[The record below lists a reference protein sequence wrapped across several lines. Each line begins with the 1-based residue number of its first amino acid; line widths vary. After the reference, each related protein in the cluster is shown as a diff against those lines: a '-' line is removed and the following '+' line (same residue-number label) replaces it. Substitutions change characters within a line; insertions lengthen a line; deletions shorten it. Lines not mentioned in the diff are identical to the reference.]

1 MTARRR
7 VAPSKRRVALRAKTR
22 GRDADDDDDDDGTAA
37 AADGADADADAEGT
51 AEATGTRVRA
61 LEARLAESESL
72 RDGMRDALETLKE
85 KYETLAMAMAGAV
98 EARRAGFTSAEMKRE
113 VGLAKASA
121 SEERARRM
129 RAEAALEVAER
140 RAREATAERNEARA
154 AASARM
160 ASGGTVDSATVERV
174 AALEEALAAAARET
188 KSLKQTCDRQK
199 RELAKARA
207 RIKSLEHPHP
217 PASDAATPSSPP
229 SRGAAARQGARTGAK
244 RRARDADAPAPTTD
258 RPTTSP
264 NTAAESRE
272 PPFPTIVANWN
283 APLPPVLPP
292 LGGAPALA
300 SSAAGK
306 RASASAALKP
316 PRARSLALARRAAR
330 HP

>member
-7 VAPSKRRVALRAKTR
+7 AAPSKRRVALRAKTR
-22 GRDADDDDDDDGTAA
+22 GRDADDDDDDGTTA
-37 AADGADADADAEGT
+37 AADGADADADGT
-51 AEATGTRVRA
+51 AVTRARA

-140 RAREATAERNEARA
+140 RAREATAERNEALA
-154 AASARM
+154 AASAHL
-160 ASGGTVDSATVERV
+160 ASGGTMGAATVERV
-174 AALEEALAAAARET
+174 AALEEALASAARET
-188 KSLKQTCDRQK
+188 KSLKQCCDRQK

-207 RIKSLEHPHP
+207 RIKLLKNSHP
-217 PASDAATPSSPP
+217 PAGDAATPSSPP
-229 SRGAAARQGARTGAK
+229 SRGDAARAK
-244 RRARDADAPAPTTD
+244 RRARDADATADATD

-264 NTAAESRE
+264 TTAAESRE

-300 SSAAGK
+300 SSTAGK
-306 RASASAALKP
+306 RASASSALKP
-316 PRARSLALARRAAR
+316 PRARSLALARRNAR
-330 HP
+330 HS

>member
-7 VAPSKRRVALRAKTR
+7 AAPSKRRVALRAKTR
-22 GRDADDDDDDDGTAA
+22 GRDADDDDDDDGTTA
-37 AADGADADADAEGT
+37 AADGADADADGT
-51 AEATGTRVRA
+51 AVTRARA

-140 RAREATAERNEARA
+140 RAREATAERNEALA
-154 AASARM
+154 AASAHL
-160 ASGGTVDSATVERV
+160 ASGGTMGAATVERV
-174 AALEEALAAAARET
+174 AALEEALASAARET
-188 KSLKQTCDRQK
+188 KSLKQCCDRQK

-207 RIKSLEHPHP
+207 RIKLLKNPHTS
-217 PASDAATPSSPP
+217 AGDAATPSSPP
-229 SRGAAARQGARTGAK
+229 SRGDAARAGARTGAK
-244 RRARDADAPAPTTD
+244 RRARDADATADATD

-264 NTAAESRE
+264 TTAAESRE

-300 SSAAGK
+300 SSTAGK
-306 RASASAALKP
+306 RASASSALKP
-316 PRARSLALARRAAR
+316 PRARSLALARRNAR
-330 HP
+330 HS

>member
-22 GRDADDDDDDDGTAA
+22 GRDADDDDDDGTAA

-51 AEATGTRVRA
+51 AEATGTRARA

-160 ASGGTVDSATVERV
+160 ASGGTVDSATVEWV

-199 RELAKARA
+199 CELAKARA

-217 PASDAATPSSPP
+217 PAGDAATPSSPP
-229 SRGAAARQGARTGAK
+229 SRAGARAGAK
-244 RRARDADAPAPTTD
+244 RRARDADAPSSITD

>member
-22 GRDADDDDDDDGTAA
+22 GRDADDDDDGTAA
-37 AADGADADADAEGT
+37 ATDGADADADGT
-51 AEATGTRVRA
+51 VEATVTRARA
-61 LEARLAESESL
+61 LETRLAESESL

-98 EARRAGFTSAEMKRE
+98 EARRAGFTSEEMKRE

-140 RAREATAERNEARA
+140 RAREATAERNEALA
-154 AASARM
+154 AASAQM
-160 ASGGTVDSATVERV
+160 ASGGTVGTATVERV
-174 AALEEALAAAARET
+174 AALEEALAAATKET

-217 PASDAATPSSPP
+217 PAGDAATPSSPP
-229 SRGAAARQGARTGAK
+229 SRGDAARAGARTGAK
-244 RRARDADAPAPTTD
+244 RRARDADATADATD

-264 NTAAESRE
+264 ITAAESRE
-272 PPFPTIVANWN
+272 PPLPTIVANWN

-306 RASASAALKP
+306 RASASSALKP